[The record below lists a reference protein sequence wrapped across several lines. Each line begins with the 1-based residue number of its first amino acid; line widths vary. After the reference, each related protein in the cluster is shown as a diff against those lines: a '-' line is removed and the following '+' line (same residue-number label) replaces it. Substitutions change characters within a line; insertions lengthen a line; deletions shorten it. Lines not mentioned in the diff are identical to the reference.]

1 MVNLGMNS
9 ARIQEIIT
17 DLLSKKQFC
26 SVQEMKDY
34 IKEYGDYTE
43 GQFSGSINTML
54 RNNTIKKIDRG
65 VYAMKKSKE
74 DMKKCF
80 VISPIGEEGSETRK
94 RADQLYKY
102 IIKPVCEKCEFDPIR
117 VDQINDTDSI
127 TQTILDH
134 LNTAELVIAD
144 ISEHNPNA
152 FYEMGYRKSLSKPI
166 IHLKQQGEKI
176 PFDIA
181 SIRTFD
187 YDLSDL
193 DSVDTVKERLVKTIQ
208 NLNFVTEDTADEE
221 TNNDIGNKNI
231 LSILYEILN
240 KLDDLGN
247 QIKTDNSETIQ
258 TIIKTYAD
266 VMPAQKQE
274 SSDDL
279 MTRMIMEQ
287 LIKNPSSADSLIALA
302 DKFNNL
308 K

>member
-1 MVNLGMNS
+1 MNS

-17 DLLSKKQFC
+17 NLLSKKQFC

-34 IKEYGDYTE
+34 IKQYGDYTE

-102 IIKPVCEKCEFDPIR
+102 IIQPVCEKCEFDPIR

-134 LNTAELVIAD
+134 LNTSELVIAD

-166 IHLKQQGEKI
+166 IHLKQQGETI

-193 DSVDTVKERLVKTIQ
+193 DSVDAVKERLVKTIQ
-208 NLNFVTEDTADEE
+208 NLNFVTEDIVDEDE
-221 TNNDIGNKNI
+221 NKDFGNKNI

-266 VMPAQKQE
+266 VMPVQKHE
-274 SSDDL
+274 SPDDL

>member
-1 MVNLGMNS
+1 MNS
-9 ARIQEIIT
+9 ARIQEIII
-17 DLLSKKQFC
+17 DLLSKKTFC
-26 SVQEMKDY
+26 SVQEMKDN
-34 IKEYGDYTE
+34 IKQYGNYTE

-102 IIKPVCEKCEFDPIR
+102 IIKPVCEICEFNPIR

-127 TQTILDH
+127 TQTILDY

-166 IHLKQQGEKI
+166 IHLKQQRETI

-181 SIRTFD
+181 NIRTFD
-187 YDLSDL
+187 YDLNDL
-193 DSVDTVKERLVKTIQ
+193 DSVDAVKERLVKTIK
-208 NLNFVTEDTADEE
+208 NLNFVTEEAIDEE
-221 TNNDIGNKNI
+221 TNNDFGNKNI

-247 QIKTDNSETIQ
+247 QIKTDNSETIK
-258 TIIKTYAD
+258 TIIKTYTD
-266 VMPAQKQE
+266 VFPVQKQE
-274 SSDDL
+274 NYDDL
-279 MTRMIMEQ
+279 MARIIMEQ
-287 LIKNPSSADSLIALA
+287 LIKNPSSVDSLIAIA
-302 DKFNNL
+302 DKFNTI